1 MRTATSTTLLT
12 GLAVRTEMNYP
23 DLLRVRAETI
33 LDAIQ
38 GWDRDKLTIQEEA
51 RANAFLEIAA
61 ELDRNKEA

>member
-1 MRTATSTTLLT
+1 M
-12 GLAVRTEMNYP
+12 VNYP